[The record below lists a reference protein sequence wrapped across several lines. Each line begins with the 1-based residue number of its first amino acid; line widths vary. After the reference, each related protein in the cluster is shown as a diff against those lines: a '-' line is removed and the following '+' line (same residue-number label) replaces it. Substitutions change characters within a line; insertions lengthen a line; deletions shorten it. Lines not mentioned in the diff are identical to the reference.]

1 VATLIVYSIMCAV
14 YGGILTIVLLP
25 PLYRR
30 YQRWSIARAVRHILN
45 MEEKSQV

>member
-1 VATLIVYSIMCAV
+1 MATLIVYSIMCAV

-30 YQRWSIARAVRHILN
+30 YQRWTMTRAAQHILDT
-45 MEEKSQV
+45 EEKSQV